1 MRRLLLLGVVAALVG
16 CGEPAPRVHTEIKED
31 GTKVEYVER
40 SGSGGGVME
49 HMAGAAVAGAAAG
62 AAGAAAHRVTDHAI
76 NRFQERR
83 EQRRAAPSPR
93 TRVGRN
99 SNGFRGRR

>member
-16 CGEPAPRVHTEIKED
+16 CSEPAPRVHTEIKED
-31 GTKVEYVER
+31 GTKVEYVEKQ
-40 SGSGGGVME
+40 GSGGGMME

-83 EQRRAAPSPR
+83 EQRRAFQGYHPASR
-93 TRVGRN
+93 RN